1 MIPIS
6 RKIRNFLYVLG
17 FLCLL
22 FVGAGEVL
30 AQQAPQIPNIQMPNI
45 TINGVDTG
53 DEDAPQMST
62 YLQLMFFLTIL
73 TLTPYILVMTTAFIR
88 IVITLSFLRTALGT
102 QQVPPTQVMMGLAL
116 FLTMFVMAPV
126 GIKMNK
132 QAVQPYLTGEMESQT
147 EFITK
152 LLDPPREFMLRQTRG
167 SDIDLFLE
175 LSQIRNRPEK
185 EDDVPLY
192 VLLPAFVLSEIKTA
206 FQIGFLLYLPF
217 LVIDMIVSSVLMSMG
232 MFMLS
237 PMTISLPFKLLMF
250 VLIDGWELVVKG
262 VVKSF
267 NPIDPGPSP

>member
-1 MIPIS
+1 
-6 RKIRNFLYVLG
+6 
-17 FLCLL
+17 
-22 FVGAGEVL
+22 
-30 AQQAPQIPNIQMPNI
+30 
-45 TINGVDTG
+45 
-53 DEDAPQMST
+53 
-62 YLQLMFFLTIL
+62 
-73 TLTPYILVMTTAFIR
+73 
-88 IVITLSFLRTALGT
+88 
-102 QQVPPTQVMMGLAL
+102 
-116 FLTMFVMAPV
+116 MFVMAPV

>member
-1 MIPIS
+1 MNRVWSKRTLFFSLGI
-6 RKIRNFLYVLG
+6 LVLL
-17 FLCLL
+17 LCS
-22 FVGAGEVL
+22 AGEVM
-30 AQQAPQIPNIQMPNI
+30 AQNQMPSIELPSI
-45 TINGVDTG
+45 TINGG
-53 DEDAPQMST
+53 PQEEKAKMST

-73 TLTPYILVMTTAFIR
+73 TLAPYIMVMSTAFIR
-88 IVITLSFLRTALGT
+88 IVITISFLRTALGT
-102 QQVPPTQVMMGLAL
+102 QQVPPTQVLMGLAL

-132 QAVQPYLTGEMESQT
+132 TAIQPYLSGEIEDQG

-167 SDIDLFLE
+167 TDIDLFLE
-175 LSQIRNRPEK
+175 LAQIRNKPK
-185 EDDVPLY
+185 TADDIPLY

-250 VLIDGWELVVKG
+250 VLIDGWELVIKG

-267 NPIDPGPSP
+267 NPIDPSG